1 MNQVPEPL
9 ESPEFRSREVGRW
22 ALILGTILTLLA
34 SLPLLTGLSQAGG
47 GMYLQQQVAL
57 DDQMVYAA
65 WMQQAASGSFL
76 FRNLFAID
84 PQPGLT
90 IHLYFWVLGL
100 ISAFAGVVW
109 TLTLARLAFSFLF
122 VWMLGK
128 LLLKLEFSVL
138 QAKLGMVLASLAGGL
153 GFLAW
158 EPFGR
163 MILGGSPVS
172 PLTNGRLPID
182 VWQPEAFVFP
192 SMLTNGLFMASLCL
206 FLVILGAVVDA
217 RESWKP
223 VPWGFG
229 AFLLLMNIHSYDVLL
244 LTLVL
249 VGFLVALLGSGSA
262 TGPWAGRVVVM
273 GLGALPPAAWFI
285 YVLQQDKV
293 FQNRA
298 ATLTFSPTLAQVI
311 VGVFPVLAAAM
322 VGLWLN
328 KKEDHDN
335 RLGAG
340 LVTGLLGLA
349 LVLSMGHN
357 PDTYF
362 ANANGFGFIFAAC
375 LAALFLLKESSIPRA
390 LLWSW
395 AIVGVAA
402 LTFPGLFQRKLAM
415 GLVIPWA
422 LLAASYAADWLLP
435 LPGSRRMIYGG
446 VGCLLACASSLLWLQ
461 RETLLV
467 RDNVSITTTHAPI
480 LDADAAAVLA
490 EVKKLPAGAVL
501 IAMPGVPLPNQGS
514 PGRFLTPY
522 LPDLNPMIPG
532 LAGKVAFAGHWSET
546 PDYDRR
552 RGQASSFFLA
562 KTSPDERRA
571 IIEAAGAAYALAPQP
586 SAFDQLPLASPQV
599 LGTQVVKETPRWAL
613 VRLSER

>member
-1 MNQVPEPL
+1 MSQVPEPL
-9 ESPEFRSREVGRW
+9 ESPEYRSREVGRW
-22 ALILGTILTLLA
+22 ALILGAILTLLA
-34 SLPLLTGLSQAGG
+34 ALPLLAGLSQAGG
-47 GMYLQQQVAL
+47 GLYLQQQIAL

-76 FRNLFAID
+76 FKNLFAID

-100 ISAFAGVVW
+100 VSTVAGVVW

-122 VWMLGK
+122 VWMLGRF
-128 LLLKLEFSVL
+128 LLKLDFSVL
-138 QAKLGMVLASLAGGL
+138 QAKLGMALACLAGGL

-206 FLVILGAVVDA
+206 FLVILGAVIEA
-217 RESWKP
+217 KESWKP

-229 AFLLLMNIHSYDVLL
+229 AFLVLMNIHSYDVLL

-249 VGFLVALLGSGSA
+249 IGFVAALLATRSA
-262 TGPWAGRVVVM
+262 TPAWAGRVVVM
-273 GLGALPPAAWFI
+273 GLGALPPAAWFV

-311 VGVFPVLAAAM
+311 VGIFPVLGAAM

-328 KKEDHDN
+328 KKEDQDN

-340 LVTGLLGLA
+340 LVTALLGLA
-349 LVLSMGHN
+349 FVVSIGHN
-357 PDTYF
+357 PDAYF
-362 ANANGFGFIFAAC
+362 ANTLGFGFIFAAC

-422 LLAASYAADWLLP
+422 LLAASYGADWLRP
-435 LPGSRRMIYGG
+435 LAGSRRLLYAG
-446 VGCLLACASSLLWLQ
+446 VGCLVACASSLLWIQ
-461 RETLLV
+461 REIILV
-467 RDNVSITTTHAPI
+467 RENVSITTTHTPI
-480 LDADAAAVLA
+480 LDADAATVL
-490 EVKKLPAGAVL
+490 EEIKKLPAGSVL
-501 IAMPGVPLPNQGS
+501 LAMPGVPLPDQQA
-514 PGRFLTPY
+514 PGRFLSPY

-532 LAGKVAFAGHWSET
+532 LAGQVAFAGHWSET
-546 PDYDRR
+546 PEYDKR
-552 RGQASSFFLA
+552 RGQASKFFLA
-562 KTSPDERRA
+562 DTTPEERSEILQA
-571 IIEAAGAAYALAPQP
+571 SGAAYALAPQP
-586 SAFDQLPLASPQV
+586 SAFDQLPLASPQQLGPEV
-599 LGTQVVKETPRWAL
+599 LKATPRWAL
-613 VRLSER
+613 VRLTER